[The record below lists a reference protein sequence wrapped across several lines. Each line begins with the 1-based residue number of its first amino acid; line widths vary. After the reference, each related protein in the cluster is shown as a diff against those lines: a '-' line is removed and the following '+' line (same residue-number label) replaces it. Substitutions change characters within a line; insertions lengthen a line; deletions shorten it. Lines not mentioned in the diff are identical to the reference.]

1 MAHREYVDSQGV
13 AWQVWEVIPQSVE
26 RRKLRERRTAPRDS
40 GDRRQRHEAR
50 LRMSDGDS
58 DGWLVFESRDQKK
71 RLRPIPK
78 GWCLA
83 SVTELESISARA
95 DRASRPTPRLIE

>member
-26 RRKLRERRTAPRDS
+26 RRKLRERSTAPRDS
-40 GDRRQRHEAR
+40 SDRRQRHEAR

-58 DGWLVFESRDQKK
+58 DGWLVFESRDPKK

-83 SVTELESISARA
+83 SDTELESMCARA
-95 DRASRPTPRLIE
+95 NRASRPTPRLIE